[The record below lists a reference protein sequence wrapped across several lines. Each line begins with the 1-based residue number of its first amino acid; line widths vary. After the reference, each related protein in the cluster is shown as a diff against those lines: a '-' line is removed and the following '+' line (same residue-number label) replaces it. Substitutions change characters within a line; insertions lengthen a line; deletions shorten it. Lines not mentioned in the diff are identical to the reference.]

1 MIYFFCGAEKNA
13 SHYQRF
19 IVEEALKQR
28 GLDFTVTGNEIFH
41 AYKWVAGWQ
50 LLNQL
55 HRHRGQRY
63 LCKGH
68 WGHVI
73 ERRLLLSVQS
83 LQVFL
88 IWRHLRDVMISSF
101 HFENNRRPPGYDS
114 FADFYWSEGRQFFVR
129 QLLYRRGWGKLAGH
143 PRVFQVNFEDLK
155 QDFPAHARRMLDFA
169 GVEGVDLKA
178 LEDQLSLERMR
189 QTRNDPKGKFFRK
202 GEPGEH
208 KDFAFPQDVL
218 EDMHGLEARS
228 SPMLN
233 LVLAG
238 VRGRRLVGMGPA
250 VVRG

>member
-28 GLDFTVTGNEIFH
+28 GLDFKIAGNEIFH

-50 LLNQL
+50 FLHQL
-55 HRHRGQRY
+55 HRHPDQRY

-68 WGHVI
+68 WGRPV
-73 ERRLLLSVQS
+73 ERRLLLSFQS

-88 IWRHLRDVMISSF
+88 IWRHLHDVMISSF
-101 HFENNRRPPGYDS
+101 HFENNRRPPGFDS
-114 FADFYWSEGRQFFVR
+114 FATFYWAEGRQFFIR
-129 QLLYRRGWGKLAGH
+129 QLLYRRGWSELADH

-155 QDFPAHARRMLDFA
+155 KDFATHAGRILDFA
-169 GVEGVDLKA
+169 GIEGVDLEA
-178 LEDQLSLERMR
+178 LAGQLSLERMR
-189 QTRNDPKGKFFRK
+189 RTRNDPEGKFFRK

-208 KDFAFPQDVL
+208 KAFAFPTEVL
-218 EDMHGLEARS
+218 EDMQQLETRS

-233 LVLAG
+233 LLLAG
-238 VRGRRLVGMGPA
+238 ARGQRLIGMSPTPL
-250 VVRG
+250 RG